1 MSKTLSCLENLLIF
15 VSVVSGCVLISWFA
29 SFVGVPVGIMSS
41 AAVLKIYAITPG
53 IKKYKSVIKEKR
65 KKI

>member
-1 MSKTLSCLENLLIF
+1 MSCLENLLIF

-41 AAVLKIYAITPG
+41 AAVLKIHAITPG
-53 IKKYKSVIKEKR
+53 IKKYKSVIREKR
-65 KKI
+65 EKIW

>member
-1 MSKTLSCLENLLIF
+1 MSCLENLLIF

-41 AAVLKIYAITPG
+41 AAVLNIYAITPG
-53 IKKYKSVIKEKR
+53 IKKYKSVIREKR
-65 KKI
+65 EKIW